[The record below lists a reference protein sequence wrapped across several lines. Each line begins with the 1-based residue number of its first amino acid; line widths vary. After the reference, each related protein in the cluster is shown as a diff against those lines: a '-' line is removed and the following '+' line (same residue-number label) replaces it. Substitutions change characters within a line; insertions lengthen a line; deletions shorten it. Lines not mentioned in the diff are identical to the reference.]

1 MQCCCAGVGHPS
13 FLTEILDGWLTAP
26 WTSLHNETADPMTRP
41 PTMPAVPREEAIEYL
56 GFTIHLRQTE
66 LEWMA
71 MISGSKQRPS
81 IVLAADREAVLAKAR
96 QWIEAHPATD
106 TGRQ

>member
-1 MQCCCAGVGHPS
+1 
-13 FLTEILDGWLTAP
+13 
-26 WTSLHNETADPMTRP
+26 MTCS
-41 PTMPAVPREEAIEYL
+41 PTMPVVPVEEAIGYL

-71 MISGSKQRPS
+71 RISGPQQRPS
-81 IVLAADREAVLAKAR
+81 IVLAADRETVLAKAR
-96 QWIEAHPATD
+96 QWIEAHTATD